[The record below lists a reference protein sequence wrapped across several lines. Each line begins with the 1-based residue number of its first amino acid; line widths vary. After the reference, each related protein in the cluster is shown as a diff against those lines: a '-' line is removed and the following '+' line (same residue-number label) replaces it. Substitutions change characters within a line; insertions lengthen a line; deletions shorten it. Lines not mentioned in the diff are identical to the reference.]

1 MKGMSGSTTDRYL
14 AVAGQRP
21 AGVRIVTDS
30 SSDLLPTHARAIGVV
45 VVPNWILLDG
55 QALRDGV
62 EITAAQFYAR
72 LPHTR
77 TVPSTQPASVE
88 DFSATYQWLFRQG
101 ATAIL
106 SVHLS
111 ARLSRVVQHAAVA
124 RDALAPAPI
133 DVIDSQLSGIALWP
147 AITRAAT
154 LARLG
159 APPQEIHAQ
168 VLAILA
174 RTRLYVMVE
183 SLEPLRR
190 AGRIGRARVLL
201 GTLLD
206 AHPIL
211 TIEQGEIAPVETAR
225 PRGRALR
232 RMRDLVRGL
241 GPLETLLI
249 CGTSIEAIAE
259 WEAVLAEGYEG
270 VIQKTWLG
278 PTQGSNTGPAV
289 AVAAVVRS

>member
-1 MKGMSGSTTDRYL
+1 MSGSTTDRYP

-21 AGVRIVTDS
+21 SRVRIVTDS
-30 SSDLLPTHARAIGVV
+30 SSDILPNHARAIGVV

-55 QALRDGV
+55 RALRDGV

-72 LPHTR
+72 LPHAR
-77 TVPSTQPASVE
+77 TVPSTQPASVD
-88 DFSATYQWLFRQG
+88 DFSATYHWLFRQG

-111 ARLSRVVQHAAVA
+111 ARLSRVVQHAAAA

-154 LARLG
+154 RARLG
-159 APPQEIHAQ
+159 APPQEIRAQ

-211 TIEQGEIAPVETAR
+211 TLEPGELTPVETAR

-232 RMRDLVRGL
+232 RMRDQVRGL

-278 PTQGSNTGPAV
+278 PTQGANTGPAV

>member
-1 MKGMSGSTTDRYL
+1 MSGFTTGEHFAALQKASR
-14 AVAGQRP
+14 
-21 AGVRIVTDS
+21 VRIVTDS
-30 SSDLLPTHARAIGVV
+30 SSDLLPNHARAIGIV
-45 VVPNWILLDG
+45 VVPNWIMLDG
-55 QALRDGV
+55 RALRDGL
-62 EITAAQFYAR
+62 EISAAQFYAR
-72 LPHTR
+72 LPHAR
-77 TVPSTQPASVE
+77 SVPYTQPASVE
-88 DFSATYQWLFRQG
+88 DFSSTYQWLLRQG

-111 ARLSRVVQHAAVA
+111 AQMSRVVQHAAAA
-124 RDALAPAPI
+124 RDALAPAPNE
-133 DVIDSQLSGIALWP
+133 VIDSRLSGIALWP
-147 AITRAAT
+147 ALTRAAA
-154 LARLG
+154 LARQG
-159 APPQEIHAQ
+159 APMQDIRTQ
-168 VLAILA
+168 VLATLA

-211 TIEQGEIAPVETAR
+211 TIDQGELTPVETAR
-225 PRGRALR
+225 PRSRALH

-249 CGTSIEAIAE
+249 CGTSIEVIAE
-259 WEAVLAEGYEG
+259 WEAVLAEGYQG

-278 PTQGSNTGPAV
+278 PAQGANTGPAI
-289 AVAAVVRS
+289 AVAAVARG

>member
-1 MKGMSGSTTDRYL
+1 MRGSTTGRYP

-21 AGVRIVTDS
+21 ARVRMVTDS
-30 SSDLLPTHARAIGVV
+30 SADLLPTHARAIGVV

-62 EITAAQFYAR
+62 ELTAAQFYAR

-77 TVPSTQPASVE
+77 TVPSTQPAAV
-88 DFSATYQWLFRQG
+88 DDCAATYHWLFRQG
-101 ATAIL
+101 VTAIL
-106 SVHLS
+106 AVHLS
-111 ARLSRVVQHAAVA
+111 ARLSRVLQHATAA
-124 RDALAPAPI
+124 RDALGPAPI
-133 DVIDSQLSGIALWP
+133 DGIDSRLSGIARWP

-154 LARLG
+154 RAGLG

-174 RTRLYVMVE
+174 RTRLYVLVE
-183 SLEPLRR
+183 SLDPLRR
-190 AGRIGRARVLL
+190 AGRIGRAGVLL

-206 AHPIL
+206 AHPIR
-211 TIEQGEIAPVETAR
+211 TIEQGELTPVATAR
-225 PRGRALR
+225 PRERALR
-232 RMRDLVRGL
+232 RMREPVRGL

-249 CGTSIEAIAE
+249 CGTSSEAIAE

-278 PTQGSNTGPAV
+278 PTQGANTGPAV